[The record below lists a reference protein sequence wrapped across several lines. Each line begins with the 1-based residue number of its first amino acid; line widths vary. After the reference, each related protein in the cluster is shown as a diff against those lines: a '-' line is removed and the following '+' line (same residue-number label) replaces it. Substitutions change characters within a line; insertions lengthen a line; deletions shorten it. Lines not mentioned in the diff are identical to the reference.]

1 MMFARIDK
9 KHHAVL
15 PINTWRSF
23 RLPGMTSMGHQ
34 MPMEL
39 VRIIFNYLLEFH
51 RYDAME
57 RTRDMRATYRGPW
70 SLVMGD
76 VRANVPRYSLTLTG
90 YDGQPISIYCPD
102 CLLHPYLRLMA
113 NSIIQR
119 RALSIHRNIRFV

>member
-1 MMFARIDK
+1 
-9 KHHAVL
+9 
-15 PINTWRSF
+15 
-23 RLPGMTSMGHQ
+23 MTSMGHQ

-57 RTRDMRATYRGPW
+57 RTRDMRATYRGTW